1 MIEQI
6 IQSLFI
12 IAATGLILFVLYQ
25 IAKML
30 GSLFVIGLI
39 GFLAFTEVYGI
50 YLFFTE
56 RYLYVEDLATNG
68 ILSFTTFYIIF
79 NLLLV
84 FGLVRKVVEV
94 GWHDVMGLPKLGS
107 PFLYC
112 DNFSKSI
119 LLSWCY
125 LMEKGDSISDVK

>member
-6 IQSLFI
+6 IQSLLI
-12 IAATGLILFVLYQ
+12 IAAVGLILLVLFQ

-56 RYLYVEDLATNG
+56 QYLYVEDLATNG
-68 ILSFTTFYIIF
+68 ILSFTTFYIGFNVLLIF
-79 NLLLV
+79 GIV
-84 FGLVRKVVEV
+84 VKVIR
-94 GWHDVMGLPKLGS
+94 S
-107 PFLYC
+107 R
-112 DNFSKSI
+112 I
-119 LLSWCY
+119 A
-125 LMEKGDSISDVK
+125 

>member
-12 IAATGLILFVLYQ
+12 IVAIGLILIVLYQ

-30 GSLFVIGLI
+30 ESLFIIGLI

-68 ILSFTTFYIIF
+68 MLSFTTFYIGF
-79 NLLLV
+79 NILLV
-84 FGLVRKVVEV
+84 LGVVIKVVRSR
-94 GWHDVMGLPKLGS
+94 MA
-107 PFLYC
+107 
-112 DNFSKSI
+112 
-119 LLSWCY
+119 
-125 LMEKGDSISDVK
+125 

>member
-6 IQSLFI
+6 IQSLLI
-12 IAATGLILFVLYQ
+12 IAAVGLILLVLFQ

-56 RYLYVEDLATNG
+56 RYLYVEDLSTNG
-68 ILSFTTFYIIF
+68 IFSFTTFYIGF
-79 NLLLV
+79 NVLLI
-84 FGLVRKVVEV
+84 FGLVVKVIR
-94 GWHDVMGLPKLGS
+94 S
-107 PFLYC
+107 R
-112 DNFSKSI
+112 I
-119 LLSWCY
+119 A
-125 LMEKGDSISDVK
+125 

>member
-6 IQSLFI
+6 IQSLLI
-12 IAATGLILFVLYQ
+12 IAATGLILLVLYQ

-30 GSLFVIGLI
+30 GSLFTIGLI

-68 ILSFTTFYIIF
+68 ILSFTTFYIGF
-79 NLLLV
+79 NVLLI
-84 FGLVRKVVEV
+84 FGLVVKVIRRR
-94 GWHDVMGLPKLGS
+94 MA
-107 PFLYC
+107 
-112 DNFSKSI
+112 
-119 LLSWCY
+119 
-125 LMEKGDSISDVK
+125 

>member
-1 MIEQI
+1 MLEQI
-6 IQSLFI
+6 IQSLLI
-12 IAATGLILFVLYQ
+12 IAATGLILLILYQ

-68 ILSFTTFYIIF
+68 IWSFTVFYIAF
-79 NLLLV
+79 NLLIV
-84 FGLVRKVVEV
+84 AGLVTKVVRNRIV
-94 GWHDVMGLPKLGS
+94 
-107 PFLYC
+107 
-112 DNFSKSI
+112 
-119 LLSWCY
+119 
-125 LMEKGDSISDVK
+125 

>member
-12 IAATGLILFVLYQ
+12 IVAIGLILIVLYQ

-30 GSLFVIGLI
+30 GSLFIIGLI

-56 RYLYVEDLATNG
+56 RTLYVEDLAANG
-68 ILSFTTFYIIF
+68 ILSFTTFYIGF
-79 NLLLV
+79 NILLV
-84 FGLVRKVVEV
+84 LGLVIKVVR
-94 GWHDVMGLPKLGS
+94 
-107 PFLYC
+107 
-112 DNFSKSI
+112 
-119 LLSWCY
+119 SW
-125 LMEKGDSISDVK
+125 MA

>member
-12 IAATGLILFVLYQ
+12 IVAIGLILIVLYQ

-30 GSLFVIGLI
+30 ESLFIIGLI

-68 ILSFTTFYIIF
+68 MLSFTTFYIGF
-79 NLLLV
+79 NILLV
-84 FGLVRKVVEV
+84 LGLVIKVVRSR
-94 GWHDVMGLPKLGS
+94 MA
-107 PFLYC
+107 
-112 DNFSKSI
+112 
-119 LLSWCY
+119 
-125 LMEKGDSISDVK
+125 

>member
-12 IAATGLILFVLYQ
+12 IVATGLILLVLYQ

-56 RYLYVEDLATNG
+56 RYLYVEDLSTNG
-68 ILSFTTFYIIF
+68 IFSFTTFYIGFNVLLIF
-79 NLLLV
+79 ELV
-84 FGLVRKVVEV
+84 VKV
-94 GWHDVMGLPKLGS
+94 
-107 PFLYC
+107 
-112 DNFSKSI
+112 I
-119 LLSWCY
+119 RSW
-125 LMEKGDSISDVK
+125 IA

>member
-1 MIEQI
+1 MLEQI
-6 IQSLFI
+6 IQSLLI
-12 IAATGLILFVLYQ
+12 IAATGLILLALYQ

-39 GFLAFTEVYGI
+39 GFLVFTEVYGI

-68 ILSFTTFYIIF
+68 IFSFTAFYIIF

-84 FGLVRKVVEV
+84 FGLVRKVVRSR
-94 GWHDVMGLPKLGS
+94 MA
-107 PFLYC
+107 
-112 DNFSKSI
+112 
-119 LLSWCY
+119 
-125 LMEKGDSISDVK
+125 

>member
-12 IAATGLILFVLYQ
+12 IVAIGLILIVLYQ

-30 GSLFVIGLI
+30 ESLFIIGLI
-39 GFLAFTEVYGI
+39 GFLAFTEVYGV

-68 ILSFTTFYIIF
+68 MLSFTTFYIGF
-79 NLLLV
+79 NILLV
-84 FGLVRKVVEV
+84 LGLVIKVVRSR
-94 GWHDVMGLPKLGS
+94 MA
-107 PFLYC
+107 
-112 DNFSKSI
+112 
-119 LLSWCY
+119 
-125 LMEKGDSISDVK
+125 

>member
-6 IQSLFI
+6 IQSLLI
-12 IAATGLILFVLYQ
+12 IAAVGLILLVLFQ

-56 RYLYVEDLATNG
+56 QYLYVEDLATNG
-68 ILSFTTFYIIF
+68 IFSFTTFYIGFNVLLIF
-79 NLLLV
+79 GIV
-84 FGLVRKVVEV
+84 VKV
-94 GWHDVMGLPKLGS
+94 
-107 PFLYC
+107 
-112 DNFSKSI
+112 I
-119 LLSWCY
+119 RSW
-125 LMEKGDSISDVK
+125 IA